1 MNDYYQDLGVPR
13 TASEEEIKRAYR
25 RLARRYHPDVNPG
38 QEAEEQFKK
47 VSQAYDVLSDPE
59 KKRAFDLGA
68 DPYAMA
74 GDGGFGQGFTFSD
87 VMDAFFG
94 GGVRRRPAVPVRVS
108 SAARTPWSG
117 STSTSPRRCS
127 APTRSSPSTRPPR
140 AGPAGV
146 RGRSRVP
153 APRTCNVCNG
163 RGEVQTVQRSFLG
176 QVMTSRPCN
185 ACQGYGT
192 VIQHPCFECS
202 GQGRVRTRR
211 TLKLRV
217 PAGVDTGTRI
227 QLTGEGEVG
236 PGAGPAGD
244 LYVEVAVRPHSIY
257 TRRGDDLH
265 CQVELPMTAAA
276 LGTTL
281 QLWTFD
287 GERELA
293 VAPGTQPGETLT
305 MRSLGVTH
313 LRGSGRGDLI
323 VHTVHRD
330 ADAPHPR
337 AGGPAAAAV
346 DPARRG
352 AAGGQARPAG
362 EGPAGQA
369 QGRLQGP
376 LTRSRRPARG
386 RMSP

>member
-13 TASEEEIKRAYR
+13 TATEEEIKRAYR
-25 RLARRYHPDVNPG
+25 KLARRLHPDVNPSK
-38 QEAEEQFKK
+38 EAEEEFKK
-47 VSQAYDVLSDPE
+47 ISQAYDVLSDPE

-68 DPYAMA
+68 DPYSMA
-74 GDGGFGQGFTFSD
+74 GEGGFGQGFTFSD

-94 GGVRRRPAVPVRVS
+94 AGAATSRGPRSRQQRGQDALVRLDIDL
-108 SAARTPWSG
+108 SAAVFGSDEELVVDTAAACGTCGGSG
-117 STSTSPRRCS
+117 AQPGTGTSS
-127 APTRSSPSTRPPR
+127 
-140 AGPAGV
+140 
-146 RGRSRVP
+146 
-153 APRTCNVCNG
+153 CNVCNG
-163 RGEVQTVQRSFLG
+163 RGEVQSVQRSFLG

-185 ACQGYGT
+185 ACQGFGT

-217 PAGVDTGTRI
+217 PAGVDSGTRI

-287 GERELA
+287 GEREL
-293 VAPGTQPGETLT
+293 VVSPGTQPAETLT

-323 VHTVHRD
+323 VHTNIQTPTHLTPEQEDLLRQLATLRAEERPTGKLAPMEKGFMGKLRD
-330 ADAPHPR
+330 AFK
-337 AGGPAAAAV
+337 
-346 DPARRG
+346 
-352 AAGGQARPAG
+352 
-362 EGPAGQA
+362 
-369 QGRLQGP
+369 
-376 LTRSRRPARG
+376 TR
-386 RMSP
+386 

>member
-59 KKRAFDLGA
+59 KKRAFDMGA

-94 GGVRRRPAVPVRVS
+94 GGGAAAARGPRARQQRGQDALVRLDIDL
-108 SAARTPWSG
+108 SAAVFGSDEELTVDTAAACGTCGGSG
-117 STSTSPRRCS
+117 AQPGTGTS
-127 APTRSSPSTRPPR
+127 
-140 AGPAGV
+140 
-146 RGRSRVP
+146 
-153 APRTCNVCNG
+153 TCNVCNG

-244 LYVEVAVRPHSIY
+244 LYVEVAVRQHSVY

-281 QLWTFD
+281 QLRTFD

-323 VHTVHRD
+323 VHTVIATPTHLTPEQEDLLRQLSTLRGEERPEGKLAPLEKGLLGKLKD
-330 ADAPHPR
+330 AFK
-337 AGGPAAAAV
+337 
-346 DPARRG
+346 AR
-352 AAGGQARPAG
+352 
-362 EGPAGQA
+362 
-369 QGRLQGP
+369 
-376 LTRSRRPARG
+376 
-386 RMSP
+386 